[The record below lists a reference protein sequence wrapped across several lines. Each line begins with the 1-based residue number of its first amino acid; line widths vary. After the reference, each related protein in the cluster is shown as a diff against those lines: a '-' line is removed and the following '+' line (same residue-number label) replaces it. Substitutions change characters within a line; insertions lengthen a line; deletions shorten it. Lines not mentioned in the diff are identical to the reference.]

1 MTRRINYSARMPTE
15 TPLDALNAAEPE
27 HAERELLACCAA
39 RRWAD
44 ELIVRRPYH
53 DLPTLRSVSDAVFA
67 ELDWAD
73 IEQALAA
80 HPRIGERASGDGLE
94 AAWSREEQSAAGGG
108 EAELRTA
115 NEEYER
121 RFGRV
126 FLIAAAGRSRAEI
139 LGELRIRLGNDEA
152 TEREVV
158 RGELAKITQL
168 RLERL
173 MVG

>member
-1 MTRRINYSARMPTE
+1 MLSE
-15 TPLDALNAAEPE
+15 SLEELNTAEPE
-27 HAERELLACCAA
+27 RAERELLACCAA

-44 ELIVRRPYH
+44 ELIVHRPYP
-53 DLPTLRSVSDAVFA
+53 DLDTLRNLSDRVFA
-67 ELDWAD
+67 ELDWTD

-80 HPRIGERASGDGLE
+80 HPRIGERAGGDGRE

-139 LGELRIRLGNDEA
+139 LGELRNRLGNDEA
-152 TEREVV
+152 TERAVV
-158 RGELAKITQL
+158 REELRRIVNL
-168 RLERL
+168 RLGKL
-173 MVG
+173 VGL